1 MGLALIELLEPW
13 SVRERYILVRDP
25 EKLPAYARSLIE
37 TLCVHYQAPEKT
49 R

>member
-1 MGLALIELLEPW
+1 MRLALVDLTDAW

-37 TLCVHYQAPEKT
+37 TLCAHYASSGA
-49 R
+49 